1 MGEPAGK
8 TTSHIADQPREDS
21 HREEMQSGV
30 DGSPAV
36 HLLSLGGGGD
46 EGGDPLE
53 VRGKYEGYKDAKV
66 AVVPYAG

>member
-1 MGEPAGK
+1 
-8 TTSHIADQPREDS
+8 
-21 HREEMQSGV
+21 MQSGV